1 MSLLYII
8 YQAVQFFA
16 SIIGP
21 GTIFLMLTGAFS
33 LAFKGVDS
41 WISLIIN
48 LIPVLGFIVFSFLTD
63 GKTQVSVPFN
73 LVNQFK
79 FCC

>member
-21 GTIFLMLTGAFS
+21 GTIFLMITGA
-33 LAFKGVDS
+33 LTLVGNLPIEHAF
-41 WISLIIN
+41 IIN
-48 LIPVLGFIVFSFLTD
+48 IVPIIAFIVVSFFT
-63 GKTQVSVPFN
+63 KSPVQVREEE
-73 LVNQFK
+73 Q
-79 FCC
+79 